1 MPNQSQK
8 PVDIGG
14 QAVLEGVMMKGPDA
28 IAITVR
34 RPDKTMVVDYKK
46 SEPLSK
52 KHKWMGLPII
62 RGAVNMVNMLAM
74 GMTTL
79 ETSAKMLGTEE
90 EEPTKF
96 EKWLA
101 AKLGKSIDKVV
112 MGVAMVL
119 AVLLSVGLF
128 IVLPSLA
135 EKGILSL
142 GASGTVATLIG
153 GLTKVLIL
161 IAYMIFCGMV
171 PDVRRTFQY
180 HGAEHK
186 TVYCHEHNLPLTPKN
201 AQQFTTL
208 HPRCGTAFLL
218 IVMLISIILFLF
230 VGRDITN
237 AALRMLVHLC
247 LLPVVA
253 GVSYEVLKGLAHSES
268 KIAKIL
274 RWPGLQLQRLTTRQP
289 DDGMLDRFHERRT
302 VWAAGGRAAHGRGL
316 GDSDLLRAERAG
328 LRFPAEGRGQAVNP
342 RALLKA
348 TASAFR
354 DAGIPDPEV
363 DAALLLSHVTG
374 QPPLSLRLD
383 MTTVLS
389 ADVLTRFGV
398 LVSRR
403 LTRQPLQYLLH
414 TQPFLG
420 RDFYVDERV
429 LIPRP
434 ETELLAERAIAA
446 LREHLHPVALDLCCG
461 SGALAVSMALEVPGA
476 QVHAADLSPDALAV
490 TAKNAELL
498 GASVTLHQG
507 DLFAAVPEIA
517 FDVIVSN
524 PPYIPSAD
532 CLTLQEE
539 VRREPMMAL
548 DGGADGLDFY
558 RRIASDAPKFL
569 RPGGVLLLE
578 VGFDQAEAVMAL
590 LADFA
595 DVQAHED
602 YQHIPRM
609 IEARKHV

>member
-1 MPNQSQK
+1 M
-8 PVDIGG
+8 
-14 QAVLEGVMMKGPDA
+14 
-28 IAITVR
+28 
-34 RPDKTMVVDYKK
+34 
-46 SEPLSK
+46 
-52 KHKWMGLPII
+52 
-62 RGAVNMVNMLAM
+62 
-74 GMTTL
+74 
-79 ETSAKMLGTEE
+79 
-90 EEPTKF
+90 
-96 EKWLA
+96 
-101 AKLGKSIDKVV
+101 
-112 MGVAMVL
+112 
-119 AVLLSVGLF
+119 
-128 IVLPSLA
+128 
-135 EKGILSL
+135 
-142 GASGTVATLIG
+142 
-153 GLTKVLIL
+153 
-161 IAYMIFCGMV
+161 
-171 PDVRRTFQY
+171 
-180 HGAEHK
+180 
-186 TVYCHEHNLPLTPKN
+186 
-201 AQQFTTL
+201 
-208 HPRCGTAFLL
+208 
-218 IVMLISIILFLF
+218 
-230 VGRDITN
+230 
-237 AALRMLVHLC
+237 
-247 LLPVVA
+247 
-253 GVSYEVLKGLAHSES
+253 
-268 KIAKIL
+268 
-274 RWPGLQLQRLTTRQP
+274 
-289 DDGMLDRFHERRT
+289 
-302 VWAAGGRAAHGRGL
+302 
-316 GDSDLLRAERAG
+316 
-328 LRFPAEGRGQAVNP
+328 NP

-354 DAGIPDPEV
+354 NAGIPDPEV

-383 MTTVLS
+383 MTTALPD
-389 ADVLTRFGV
+389 DVLTRFDV

-446 LREHLHPVALDLCCG
+446 LREHPHPIALDLCCG
-461 SGALAVSMALEVPGA
+461 SGALAVSMSLEVPGA

-498 GASVTLHQG
+498 GASVTLHQW
-507 DLFAAVPEIA
+507 DLFAAVPETA

-548 DGGADGLDFY
+548 DGGTDGLDFY

>member
-1 MPNQSQK
+1 M
-8 PVDIGG
+8 
-14 QAVLEGVMMKGPDA
+14 
-28 IAITVR
+28 
-34 RPDKTMVVDYKK
+34 
-46 SEPLSK
+46 
-52 KHKWMGLPII
+52 
-62 RGAVNMVNMLAM
+62 
-74 GMTTL
+74 
-79 ETSAKMLGTEE
+79 
-90 EEPTKF
+90 
-96 EKWLA
+96 
-101 AKLGKSIDKVV
+101 
-112 MGVAMVL
+112 
-119 AVLLSVGLF
+119 
-128 IVLPSLA
+128 
-135 EKGILSL
+135 
-142 GASGTVATLIG
+142 
-153 GLTKVLIL
+153 
-161 IAYMIFCGMV
+161 
-171 PDVRRTFQY
+171 
-180 HGAEHK
+180 
-186 TVYCHEHNLPLTPKN
+186 
-201 AQQFTTL
+201 
-208 HPRCGTAFLL
+208 
-218 IVMLISIILFLF
+218 
-230 VGRDITN
+230 
-237 AALRMLVHLC
+237 
-247 LLPVVA
+247 
-253 GVSYEVLKGLAHSES
+253 
-268 KIAKIL
+268 
-274 RWPGLQLQRLTTRQP
+274 
-289 DDGMLDRFHERRT
+289 
-302 VWAAGGRAAHGRGL
+302 
-316 GDSDLLRAERAG
+316 
-328 LRFPAEGRGQAVNP
+328 NP

-354 DAGIPDPEV
+354 NAGIPDPEV

-389 ADVLTRFGV
+389 DDVLTRFDA

-403 LTRQPLQYLLH
+403 LTRQPLQYLLN

-446 LREHLHPVALDLCCG
+446 LREHPHPVALDLCCG
-461 SGALAVSMALEVPGA
+461 NGALAVSMALEVPGA

-548 DGGADGLDFY
+548 DGGTDGLNFY
-558 RRIASDAPKFL
+558 RRIASDAPNFL

>member
-1 MPNQSQK
+1 MPAAGR
-8 PVDIGG
+8 GG
-14 QAVLEGVMMKGPDA
+14 RELRGIEGA
-28 IAITVR
+28 
-34 RPDKTMVVDYKK
+34 
-46 SEPLSK
+46 
-52 KHKWMGLPII
+52 
-62 RGAVNMVNMLAM
+62 GALREQNREDSALA
-74 GMTTL
+74 G
-79 ETSAKMLGTEE
+79 
-90 EEPTKF
+90 
-96 EKWLA
+96 LA
-101 AKLGKSIDKVV
+101 AAASDH
-112 MGVAMVL
+112 
-119 AVLLSVGLF
+119 
-128 IVLPSLA
+128 PSA
-135 EKGILSL
+135 G
-142 GASGTVATLIG
+142 
-153 GLTKVLIL
+153 
-161 IAYMIFCGMV
+161 
-171 PDVRRTFQY
+171 RR
-180 HGAEHK
+180 
-186 TVYCHEHNLPLTPKN
+186 N
-201 AQQFTTL
+201 A
-208 HPRCGTAFLL
+208 
-218 IVMLISIILFLF
+218 
-230 VGRDITN
+230 
-237 AALRMLVHLC
+237 RMRH
-247 LLPVVA
+247 
-253 GVSYEVLKGLAHSES
+253 
-268 KIAKIL
+268 
-274 RWPGLQLQRLTTRQP
+274 
-289 DDGMLDRFHERRT
+289 RFHERRS
-302 VWAAGGRAAHGRGL
+302 VWAAEGRAAHGRRL
-316 GDSDLLRAERAG
+316 GDFDLLRAERAG

-354 DAGIPDPEV
+354 NAGIPDPEV

-383 MTTVLS
+383 MTTALPD
-389 ADVLTRFGV
+389 DVLTRFDV

-403 LTRQPLQYLLH
+403 LTRQPLQYLLN

-446 LREHLHPVALDLCCG
+446 LREHPHPIALDLCCG
-461 SGALAVSMALEVPGA
+461 SGALAVSMSLEFPGA

-548 DGGADGLDFY
+548 DGGTDGLNFY

>member
-1 MPNQSQK
+1 M
-8 PVDIGG
+8 
-14 QAVLEGVMMKGPDA
+14 
-28 IAITVR
+28 
-34 RPDKTMVVDYKK
+34 
-46 SEPLSK
+46 
-52 KHKWMGLPII
+52 
-62 RGAVNMVNMLAM
+62 
-74 GMTTL
+74 
-79 ETSAKMLGTEE
+79 
-90 EEPTKF
+90 
-96 EKWLA
+96 
-101 AKLGKSIDKVV
+101 
-112 MGVAMVL
+112 
-119 AVLLSVGLF
+119 
-128 IVLPSLA
+128 
-135 EKGILSL
+135 
-142 GASGTVATLIG
+142 
-153 GLTKVLIL
+153 
-161 IAYMIFCGMV
+161 
-171 PDVRRTFQY
+171 
-180 HGAEHK
+180 
-186 TVYCHEHNLPLTPKN
+186 
-201 AQQFTTL
+201 
-208 HPRCGTAFLL
+208 
-218 IVMLISIILFLF
+218 
-230 VGRDITN
+230 
-237 AALRMLVHLC
+237 
-247 LLPVVA
+247 
-253 GVSYEVLKGLAHSES
+253 
-268 KIAKIL
+268 
-274 RWPGLQLQRLTTRQP
+274 
-289 DDGMLDRFHERRT
+289 
-302 VWAAGGRAAHGRGL
+302 
-316 GDSDLLRAERAG
+316 
-328 LRFPAEGRGQAVNP
+328 NP

-389 ADVLTRFGV
+389 DDVLTRFDV

-403 LTRQPLQYLLH
+403 LTRQPLQYLLN

-446 LREHLHPVALDLCCG
+446 LREHPHPIALDLCCG

-507 DLFAAVPEIA
+507 DLFAAVLEIA

-539 VRREPMMAL
+539 VRREPLMAL
-548 DGGADGLDFY
+548 DGGTDGLNFY

>member
-1 MPNQSQK
+1 M
-8 PVDIGG
+8 
-14 QAVLEGVMMKGPDA
+14 
-28 IAITVR
+28 
-34 RPDKTMVVDYKK
+34 
-46 SEPLSK
+46 
-52 KHKWMGLPII
+52 
-62 RGAVNMVNMLAM
+62 
-74 GMTTL
+74 
-79 ETSAKMLGTEE
+79 
-90 EEPTKF
+90 
-96 EKWLA
+96 
-101 AKLGKSIDKVV
+101 
-112 MGVAMVL
+112 
-119 AVLLSVGLF
+119 
-128 IVLPSLA
+128 
-135 EKGILSL
+135 
-142 GASGTVATLIG
+142 
-153 GLTKVLIL
+153 
-161 IAYMIFCGMV
+161 
-171 PDVRRTFQY
+171 
-180 HGAEHK
+180 
-186 TVYCHEHNLPLTPKN
+186 
-201 AQQFTTL
+201 
-208 HPRCGTAFLL
+208 
-218 IVMLISIILFLF
+218 
-230 VGRDITN
+230 
-237 AALRMLVHLC
+237 
-247 LLPVVA
+247 
-253 GVSYEVLKGLAHSES
+253 
-268 KIAKIL
+268 
-274 RWPGLQLQRLTTRQP
+274 
-289 DDGMLDRFHERRT
+289 
-302 VWAAGGRAAHGRGL
+302 
-316 GDSDLLRAERAG
+316 
-328 LRFPAEGRGQAVNP
+328 NP

-389 ADVLTRFGV
+389 DDVLTRFDA

-420 RDFYVDERV
+420 CDFYVDERV

-446 LREHLHPVALDLCCG
+446 LREHPHPIALDLCCG
-461 SGALAVSMALEVPGA
+461 SGALAVSMALEMPGA

-507 DLFAAVPEIA
+507 DLFVAVPEIA

-539 VRREPMMAL
+539 VRREPLMAL

-558 RRIASDAPKFL
+558 RQIARSAPHFL

-595 DVQAHED
+595 DVRAHED

>member
-1 MPNQSQK
+1 M
-8 PVDIGG
+8 
-14 QAVLEGVMMKGPDA
+14 
-28 IAITVR
+28 
-34 RPDKTMVVDYKK
+34 
-46 SEPLSK
+46 
-52 KHKWMGLPII
+52 
-62 RGAVNMVNMLAM
+62 
-74 GMTTL
+74 
-79 ETSAKMLGTEE
+79 
-90 EEPTKF
+90 
-96 EKWLA
+96 
-101 AKLGKSIDKVV
+101 
-112 MGVAMVL
+112 
-119 AVLLSVGLF
+119 
-128 IVLPSLA
+128 
-135 EKGILSL
+135 
-142 GASGTVATLIG
+142 
-153 GLTKVLIL
+153 
-161 IAYMIFCGMV
+161 
-171 PDVRRTFQY
+171 
-180 HGAEHK
+180 
-186 TVYCHEHNLPLTPKN
+186 
-201 AQQFTTL
+201 
-208 HPRCGTAFLL
+208 
-218 IVMLISIILFLF
+218 
-230 VGRDITN
+230 
-237 AALRMLVHLC
+237 
-247 LLPVVA
+247 
-253 GVSYEVLKGLAHSES
+253 
-268 KIAKIL
+268 
-274 RWPGLQLQRLTTRQP
+274 
-289 DDGMLDRFHERRT
+289 
-302 VWAAGGRAAHGRGL
+302 
-316 GDSDLLRAERAG
+316 
-328 LRFPAEGRGQAVNP
+328 NP

-383 MTTVLS
+383 MTTALPD
-389 ADVLTRFGV
+389 DVLTRFDA

-446 LREHLHPVALDLCCG
+446 LREHPHPIALDLCCG

-507 DLFAAVPEIA
+507 DLFAAVPTIA

-548 DGGADGLDFY
+548 DGGTDGLNFY

-569 RPGGVLLLE
+569 CPGGVLLLE

>member
-1 MPNQSQK
+1 M
-8 PVDIGG
+8 
-14 QAVLEGVMMKGPDA
+14 
-28 IAITVR
+28 
-34 RPDKTMVVDYKK
+34 
-46 SEPLSK
+46 
-52 KHKWMGLPII
+52 
-62 RGAVNMVNMLAM
+62 
-74 GMTTL
+74 
-79 ETSAKMLGTEE
+79 
-90 EEPTKF
+90 
-96 EKWLA
+96 
-101 AKLGKSIDKVV
+101 
-112 MGVAMVL
+112 
-119 AVLLSVGLF
+119 
-128 IVLPSLA
+128 
-135 EKGILSL
+135 
-142 GASGTVATLIG
+142 
-153 GLTKVLIL
+153 
-161 IAYMIFCGMV
+161 
-171 PDVRRTFQY
+171 
-180 HGAEHK
+180 
-186 TVYCHEHNLPLTPKN
+186 
-201 AQQFTTL
+201 
-208 HPRCGTAFLL
+208 
-218 IVMLISIILFLF
+218 
-230 VGRDITN
+230 
-237 AALRMLVHLC
+237 
-247 LLPVVA
+247 
-253 GVSYEVLKGLAHSES
+253 
-268 KIAKIL
+268 
-274 RWPGLQLQRLTTRQP
+274 
-289 DDGMLDRFHERRT
+289 
-302 VWAAGGRAAHGRGL
+302 
-316 GDSDLLRAERAG
+316 
-328 LRFPAEGRGQAVNP
+328 NP

-354 DAGIPDPEV
+354 NAGIPDPEV

-383 MTTVLS
+383 MTTALPD
-389 ADVLTRFGV
+389 DVLTRFDA

-446 LREHLHPVALDLCCG
+446 LREHPHPVALDLCCG
-461 SGALAVSMALEVPGA
+461 SGALAVSMVLEVPGA

-507 DLFAAVPEIA
+507 DLFAVVPEIA

-548 DGGADGLDFY
+548 DGGTDGLDFY